1 MKNYFYLL
9 ITIFLF
15 SCSKDSATEVSD
27 PTSFELISPA
37 NNETCLEGSKINDIQ
52 KEITFRWAGSTNAIG
67 YSLDI
72 VNLTT
77 NIGQTLSSNSTSL
90 AVKLNSGEPYS
101 WKVIASGEE
110 GAKSANSDQWKFFIA
125 GDEVINYAPFP
136 PELISPRPSATIDVS
151 SLNEIVLNWT
161 CSDVDNDII
170 TYKIYLDTT
179 DGSTLVRELDYVQNN
194 TELGVD
200 VVKGEAYSWKVIAI
214 DSNGNSSSSG
224 VYSFKTQ

>member
-9 ITIFLF
+9 IIILSI
-15 SCSKDSATEVSD
+15 SCSKDPPEVSD
-27 PTSFELISPA
+27 PTSFELISPT
-37 NNETCLEGSKINDIQ
+37 NNETCLEGSKINDTQ
-52 KEITFRWAGSTNAIG
+52 KEITFRWGGSTNAIN

-77 NIGQTLSSNSTSL
+77 NVGQTLSSNTTSL
-90 AVKLNSGEPYS
+90 AVTLNSAEPYS

-110 GAKSANSDQWKFFIA
+110 GAKSVSSEQWKFFIA

-136 PELISPRPSATIDVS
+136 PELISPRPSATVDVN

-161 CSDVDNDII
+161 CSDVDNDIV

-179 DGSTLVRELDYVQNN
+179 DGSTLVRTLTYVQNN

-200 VVKGEAYSWKVIAI
+200 VVKNETYSWKVIAI

>member
-9 ITIFLF
+9 IIILSI
-15 SCSKDSATEVSD
+15 SCSKDPPEVSD

-37 NNETCLEGSKINDIQ
+37 NNETCLEGSKINDTQ
-52 KEITFRWAGSTNAIG
+52 KEIIFRWGGSTNAIG

-77 NIGQTLSSNSTSL
+77 NVGQTLSSNTTSL
-90 AVKLNSGEPYS
+90 AVTLNSAEPYS

-110 GAKSANSDQWKFFIA
+110 GAKSVSSEQWKFFIA

-136 PELISPRPSATIDVS
+136 PELISPRPSATVDVN

-179 DGSTLVRELDYVQNN
+179 DGSTLVRTLAYVQNN

-200 VVKGEAYSWKVIAI
+200 VVKNETYSWKVIAI

>member
-9 ITIFLF
+9 IIIFSF
-15 SCSKDSATEVSD
+15 SCSKDAAKVSD
-27 PTSFELISPA
+27 PSSFELIFPA
-37 NNETCLEGSKINDIQ
+37 NNEACLEGSKINDTQ
-52 KEITFRWAGSTNAIG
+52 KEIIFRWGASTNAIS

-151 SLNEIVLNWT
+151 SLNEIVLNWI

>member
-9 ITIFLF
+9 IIILSI
-15 SCSKDSATEVSD
+15 SCSKDPPEVSD

-37 NNETCLEGSKINDIQ
+37 NNETCLEGSKINDTQ
-52 KEITFRWAGSTNAIG
+52 KEIIFRWGGSTNAIG

-77 NIGQTLSSNSTSL
+77 NVGQTLSSNSTSL
-90 AVKLNSGEPYS
+90 AVKLNSAEPYS

-110 GAKSANSDQWKFFIA
+110 GAKSVSSEQWKFFIA

-136 PELISPRPSATIDVS
+136 PELISPRPSATVDVH

-161 CSDVDNDII
+161 CSDVDNDIV

-179 DGSTLVRELDYVQNN
+179 DGSTLVRTLTYVQNN

-200 VVKGEAYSWKVIAI
+200 VVKNETYSWKVIAI

>member
-9 ITIFLF
+9 IIIFSF
-15 SCSKDSATEVSD
+15 SCSKDTAEVSD
-27 PTSFELISPA
+27 PASFELIFPA
-37 NNETCLEGSKINDIQ
+37 NNETCLEGSKINDTQ
-52 KEITFRWAGSTNAIG
+52 KEIVFRWGGSTNAIG

-77 NIGQTLSSNSTSL
+77 NVGQTLSSNSTSL
-90 AVKLNSGEPYS
+90 AVKLNYAEPYS

-110 GAKSANSDQWKFFIA
+110 GAKSASSEQWKFFIA

-136 PELISPRPSATIDVS
+136 PELISPRPSATMDVS

-170 TYKIYLDTT
+170 TYKVYLDTT
-179 DGSTLVRELDYVQNN
+179 DGSTLVRTLAYVQNN

-200 VVKGEAYSWKVIAI
+200 VVKDETYSWKVIAI

>member
-1 MKNYFYLL
+1 MKNYFYLMIL
-9 ITIFLF
+9 ILSI
-15 SCSKDSATEVSD
+15 SCSKDPAEVSN
-27 PTSFELISPA
+27 PTSFELIAPA
-37 NNETCLEGSKINDIQ
+37 NNETCLEGSIINDNQ
-52 KEITFRWAGSTNAIG
+52 KEIVFQWGGSTNATS

-72 VNLTT
+72 INLTT
-77 NIGQTLSSNSTSL
+77 NVGQTLQSNGTSL
-90 AVKLNSGEPYS
+90 SVKLTSAEPYS
-101 WKVIASGEE
+101 WKVIASGEA
-110 GAKSANSDQWKFFIA
+110 GAKSASSELWKFFLA
-125 GDEVINYAPFP
+125 GDEVVNYAPFP
-136 PELISPRPSATIDVS
+136 PELISPRPSATIDVN

-214 DSNGNSSSSG
+214 DSNENSSSSG

>member
-9 ITIFLF
+9 IIILSI
-15 SCSKDSATEVSD
+15 SCSKDPAEVSN
-27 PTSFELISPA
+27 PTSFELIAPA
-37 NNETCLEGSKINDIQ
+37 NNETCLEGSIINDTQ
-52 KEITFRWAGSTNAIG
+52 KEITFRWGGSTNAIG

-77 NIGQTLSSNSTSL
+77 NVGQTLSSNSTSL
-90 AVKLNSGEPYS
+90 AVKLNSAEPYS

-110 GAKSANSDQWKFFIA
+110 GAKSVSSEQWKFFIA
-125 GDEVINYAPFP
+125 GEEVINYAPFP
-136 PELISPRPSATIDVS
+136 PELISPRPSATVDVN

-161 CSDVDNDII
+161 CSDVDNDIV

-179 DGSTLVRELDYVQNN
+179 DGSTLVRTLTYVQNN

-200 VVKGEAYSWKVIAI
+200 VVKNETYSWKVIAI